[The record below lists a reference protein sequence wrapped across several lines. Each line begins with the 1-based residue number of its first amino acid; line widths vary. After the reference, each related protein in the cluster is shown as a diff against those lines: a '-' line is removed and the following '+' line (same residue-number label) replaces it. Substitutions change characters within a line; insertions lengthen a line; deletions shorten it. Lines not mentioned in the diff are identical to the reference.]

1 MLETLL
7 LAALTAGPSL
17 LAKCQARSWAGAG
30 WDYQCPSRLTA
41 RVVDADNAWQVSGA
55 VIARSSTPVV
65 AERRRL
71 AGKWVD
77 VLRSRAEG
85 WTSLFAVVDL
95 DEGGRIVICNAPGEG
110 ESCDP
115 VLEVLSRRPWRAG
128 PFEDAVVVAER
139 PLSLRGRPVAVPA
152 TCDPSV
158 TPEGG
163 MVSCGTG
170 MVGWV
175 QESLAQ
181 AQARA
186 DAMRQMVATTTGEDA
201 PEPEM
206 RPCRFAGVRTTC
218 AIWLMKTKDG
228 QVLGASAYV
237 PEGGGALSGF
247 CIAHGGLQLAT
258 PPCPLLFAAE

>member
-95 DEGGRIVICNAPGEG
+95 DEGGRIVICNAPGE
-110 ESCDP
+110 
-115 VLEVLSRRPWRAG
+115 
-128 PFEDAVVVAER
+128 AER